1 MARVTTE
8 ALEVVWSVVER
19 SAAEP
24 EAEPE
29 AEQRG
34 GASGRRSGAG
44 GGAARLERRMS
55 VASRVNNLS
64 SFFTCSLIPYP

>member
-24 EAEPE
+24 EAE
-29 AEQRG
+29 QRG
-34 GASGRRSGAG
+34 
-44 GGAARLERRMS
+44 
-55 VASRVNNLS
+55 V
-64 SFFTCSLIPYP
+64 